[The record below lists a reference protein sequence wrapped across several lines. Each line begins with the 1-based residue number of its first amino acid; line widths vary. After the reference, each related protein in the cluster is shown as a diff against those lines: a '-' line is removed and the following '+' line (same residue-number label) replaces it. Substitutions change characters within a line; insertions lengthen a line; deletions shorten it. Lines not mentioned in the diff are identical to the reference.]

1 MLFSAFKLPQC
12 ALEVILPLHI
22 DRLVKVAFVCS
33 IIQCCAS
40 VRSLLL
46 EVLQNKH
53 LVIYTCA
60 PNFRIAAS
68 LQPYSTFV
76 FPLSGNGFVNSRASP
91 SLLGTT
97 GGGNGLGKVMP
108 TKSPPPPGGGNLGMN
123 NRKPDLRVVIPPS
136 SKGMM
141 PPLVS

>member
-1 MLFSAFKLPQC
+1 MSTKILYCPSPLPYG
-12 ALEVILPLHI
+12 P
-22 DRLVKVAFVCS
+22 
-33 IIQCCAS
+33 
-40 VRSLLL
+40 
-46 EVLQNKH
+46 
-53 LVIYTCA
+53 
-60 PNFRIAAS
+60 
-68 LQPYSTFV
+68 FV

-91 SLLGTT
+91 SLLGTS
-97 GGGNGLGKVMP
+97 GGGSGLGKVMP